1 MERGIGLFMVGDWLV
16 WKIVR
21 ENIVTWMWGHVAD
34 RTQIVSNMSMDSCKL
49 ASINIDNIRL

>member
-34 RTQIVSNMSMDSCKL
+34 RTQIVSICQWIVANL
-49 ASINIDNIRL
+49 QASILII